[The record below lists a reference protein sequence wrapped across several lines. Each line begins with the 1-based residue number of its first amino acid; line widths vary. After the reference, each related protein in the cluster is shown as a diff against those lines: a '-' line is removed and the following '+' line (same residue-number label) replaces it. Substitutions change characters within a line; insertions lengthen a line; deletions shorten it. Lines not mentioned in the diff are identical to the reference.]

1 MKKTLIIT
9 SAAILSVF
17 LPAHAEVCELDTI
30 YAEGEINRT
39 YNEGRDS
46 AMKFLDLFMERC
58 QDKYKVKDD
67 KKDVRDLYCFCFSK
81 CKAKTTN
88 AGEGYPDEITFEE
101 YGTDKGWKAAENRQN
116 KKCEEECAG
125 LYKRLNK

>member
-1 MKKTLIIT
+1 MKKVLFIT

-81 CKAKTTN
+81 CKTKTTN
-88 AGEGYPDEITFEE
+88 AGEGYPDEITSDE
-101 YGTDKGWKAAENRQN
+101 YGTLDGWKAAENRQN

-125 LYKRLNK
+125 LYKRLK